1 MKSFKQY
8 LQEFQPTGLPSP
20 PGASVP
26 AAKVAWDK
34 RNTRAEDRLTGTWDE
49 TETDLTVTINGK
61 TDTISTVDRNGTP
74 RPGDL
79 IRIRVQM
86 ERLLRKMG
94 VDVEAPG
101 KQGDYDV
108 KVIFPERKPKDG
120 PFPET
125 GKFRLTPRP
134 VNAAFMRDPI
144 SVR

>member
-1 MKSFKQY
+1 MKHEQ
-8 LQEFQPTGLPSP
+8 
-20 PGASVP
+20 
-26 AAKVAWDK
+26 DK
-34 RNTRAEDRLTGTWDE
+34 RKELLKKWKALPEPKDSWETFKRKNQTFKEYYDEQDSNVLGGTWDE
-49 TETDLTVTINGK
+49 TETDLTVNINGK
-61 TDTISTVDRNGTP
+61 TGTISTVDRDGTP

-134 VNAAFMRDPI
+134 V
-144 SVR
+144 SVSR